1 MTATFLRPSFPP
13 NPKGRL
19 FGLCLAGL
27 LLLTSHQGDARPL
40 PEKTKETPAGSSI
53 NLANTRLGSTVS
65 DSLGTL
71 PAALVSEGILAQV
84 GDKIILRSELESE
97 VRNTLNQEST
107 APNSD
112 ESQVRCMVFEQM
124 ILGKMLQLQAELDSL
139 EISSEEIEN
148 QLDRRIRYFAG
159 MLGGQEKIE
168 EFYGKTM
175 PEIRE
180 EFKPQIKDMLLS
192 QKMRDK
198 ITSDEQIT
206 PAEVKAYFEKIPTDS
221 LPLVPAEVELGQLVI
236 KPKPGSE
243 NRSLAIEKI
252 QALRE
257 RILKG
262 ESFATLAILYSQDP
276 GSAREGGQLGFFGR
290 GDMVPEFEAVA
301 FRLKPGEI
309 SPVVKSSFGYH
320 IIQLIARRGERI
332 NCRHLLIKPS
342 IGSLEQTQ
350 ARQLLDSVRSLL
362 VNGQINFTDAVRK
375 YSDDPETKAF
385 GGMLPPPQGAGMRW
399 PIDQLT
405 PDLYFAIEKMV
416 EGSYSDVQPYT
427 AAGGETGYRLV
438 LLSKRTS
445 PHRTSLESDYEKIQ
459 ETALQIKRLDRLNR
473 WIEQKSREIYVRL
486 TDMAPD
492 CPTVKRWNF
501 DAE

>member
-1 MTATFLRPSFPP
+1 MLRF
-13 NPKGRL
+13 
-19 FGLCLAGL
+19 FWAGL
-27 LLLTSHQGDARPL
+27 LLLTSQTGDAYLHPIPTGLNRSGFPSKGL
-40 PEKTKETPAGSSI
+40 I
-53 NLANTRLGSTVS
+53 NKDLSDVS
-65 DSLGTL
+65 DSLESVPT
-71 PAALVSEGILAQV
+71 ARYSEGILAQV

-97 VRNTLNQEST
+97 VRNTLNQENAT
-107 APNSD
+107 EGNN
-112 ESQVRCMVFEQM
+112 ESLVRCMVFEQM

-139 EISSEEIEN
+139 EIPSEEIEN

-236 KPKPGSE
+236 KPKPGPE

-350 ARQLLDSVRSLL
+350 ARQLLDSLRTLL

-385 GGMLPPPQGAGMRW
+385 GGMLSPPQGSGMRW

-405 PDLYFAIEKMV
+405 PDLYFAIEKLV
-416 EGSYSDVQPYT
+416 EGSYSEVQPYT
-427 AAGGETGYRLV
+427 SAGGETGYRLV
-438 LLSKRTS
+438 LLNKRTS

-473 WIEQKSREIYVRL
+473 WIQQKSREIYVRL

-492 CPTVKRWNF
+492 CPTVQRWNF
-501 DAE
+501 GTE